1 MMLSKMMLENGNFLL
16 LDEPSNHL
24 DLEAIVALGE
34 ALHEFKGNVICASH
48 DRELLDAF
56 ANRIIEIQH
65 DGSIIDFKGSYEEF
79 AQERANGKI

>member
-1 MMLSKMMLENGNFLL
+1 METFLV

-34 ALHEFKGNVICASH
+34 ALLEFKGNVICVSH

-56 ANRIIEIQH
+56 ASRIIEIH
-65 DGSIIDFKGSYEEF
+65 ADGSITDFQGTYEEY
-79 AQERANGKI
+79 AQMKEDSK